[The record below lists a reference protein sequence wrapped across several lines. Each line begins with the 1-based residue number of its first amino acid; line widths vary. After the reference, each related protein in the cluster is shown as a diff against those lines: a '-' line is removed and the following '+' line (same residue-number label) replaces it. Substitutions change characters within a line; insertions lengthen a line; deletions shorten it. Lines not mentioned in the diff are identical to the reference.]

1 MLDLI
6 IRDAG
11 MNNCMIKQYYSF
23 ASLVSNYIPKPMK
36 RTNSLVTVFLS
47 AILFTVLFHKQSLGL
62 NLFIFEALF
71 FLWLILK
78 GQYKFK
84 GLYPLTIGLGFI
96 ISSAFTVINHS
107 AYTFVIHFLIFFAFI
122 GVLAY
127 PYAKSLI
134 SSMGLSFTSLYQ
146 AQERFIRDMAA
157 SKIKG
162 KSLGRY
168 LLRLAIYIIPL
179 IIIIVFIAIYRNSNP
194 VFNDLLCDIALFF
207 NVNLMAI
214 FIGVDGTIILTLLLG
229 VILSSFM
236 IIRVREKMIAD
247 HDSKASILLTKPEKM
262 VDGSV
267 LSNALANEYRS
278 GIFLF
283 LILNVILMVL
293 NVIDIHWVWFGFEW
307 EGQYLKQ
314 FVHEGTYLLIF
325 SILLSMA
332 LVLFYFRGSLNFY
345 RKNKVLKY
353 LSIFWLAQNA
363 LLAISVA
370 VRNYWYIEYFSLA
383 YKRIGVFIFLLMVI
397 YGLYS
402 ILLKVQHRRSA
413 FFLLK
418 TNIFA
423 VLMILLISSFVNWDN
438 VIAKYNFNHAEESF
452 LHLDFMARLSD
463 KSLPYLDKS
472 IMELKEIERIQQ
484 EKFPFTESYMDSE
497 TYIHTIKKRKLAFK
511 DRWEST
517 SFLSWNLTE
526 YLAYKKMFSSEQ

>member
-1 MLDLI
+1 MKKI
-6 IRDAG
+6 TP
-11 MNNCMIKQYYSF
+11 
-23 ASLVSNYIPKPMK
+23 VSAV
-36 RTNSLVTVFLS
+36 LLF
-47 AILFTVLFHKQSLGL
+47 AILFTVLFHRQALGL
-62 NLFIFEALF
+62 NLFIYEGLF
-71 FLWLILK
+71 FCWLIIS
-78 GQYKFK
+78 GQFKFK
-84 GLYPLTIGLGFI
+84 GLYPITIGLGFI
-96 ISSAFTVINHS
+96 ISSAVTVIIHS
-107 AYTFVIHFLIFFAFI
+107 TFSFMIHFLILFVFV
-122 GVLAY
+122 GVLIY
-127 PYAKSLI
+127 PAAKSLI
-134 SSMGLSFTSLYQ
+134 TSLGLSFTNLYRS
-146 AQERFIRDMAA
+146 QEKFIMAIA
-157 SKIKG
+157 SSKLKG
-162 KSLGRY
+162 KSLGRH

-179 IIIIVFIAIYRNSNP
+179 VIIVIFILIYRNSNP
-194 VFNDLLCDIALFF
+194 VFNELLCDIGSFF
-207 NVNLMAI
+207 NIRWNAFFEHIDAMIL
-214 FIGVDGTIILTLLLG
+214 LTLFLG
-229 VILSSFM
+229 IILSSFI
-236 IIRVREKMIAD
+236 IIRVREKMIIDIDSNAD
-247 HDSKASILLTKPEKM
+247 NQLKKPQKM
-262 VDGSV
+262 EDGTS
-267 LSNALANEYRS
+267 LSNALINEYRS

-283 LILNVILMVL
+283 LILNVILLVL
-293 NVIDIHWVWFGFEW
+293 NVIDIQWVWFGFEW

-438 VIAKYNFNHAEESF
+438 VIAKYNFNHSEESF

-526 YLAYKKMFSSEQ
+526 YLAYKKLFK